1 MKMFCATLNECN
13 FYLIVLCA
21 KFPLQI
27 FQYKLRNSLHD
38 FHNIFIAQHSLSL
51 RNMILLEISLNRT
64 KSLFLLQKFFTFSFQ
79 KFYLPGFYWMKLLC
93 RVTTVSS
100 NILLD
105 FNHINQLFHPIY
117 VLQSIMFCSARHVLL
132 RNCKEALTLATQSGC
147 SWQFKL
153 PYNVLYCSSFSFF
166 LHSLS

>member
-1 MKMFCATLNECN
+1 MKMFCATLIECN

-27 FQYKLRNSLHD
+27 FQYKLHNSLHN
-38 FHNIFIAQHSLSL
+38 FHDIFIAQHSLSL

-64 KSLFLLQKFFTFSFQ
+64 ESSLQLQKFFTFNFQ

-93 RVTTVSS
+93 RVTTVFST
-100 NILLD
+100 ILLD
-105 FNHINQLFHPIY
+105 FNHINQLFQPIY
-117 VLQSIMFCSARHVLL
+117 VLQSNMFYSMLHVLL
-132 RNCKEALTLATQSGC
+132 RNCKEALWLATPSGQ

-153 PYNVLYCSSFSFF
+153 PYTVFCCSVFNFF
-166 LHSLS
+166 CIV